1 MSRETKQKVIKS
13 KKNLYPG
20 VTLTLAAAVM
30 LSLFLIS
37 GARAESKIYYVTVN
51 GGATLRD
58 GSSWESALPAA
69 SLDYALT
76 ECSIN
81 PDKREVRAAKG
92 LYTRKATLTLPKG
105 VKLTGGWDTKTNS
118 RDITKM
124 MANPMSSDRA
134 TILSRDASV
143 ANMSII
149 TGTNG
154 AATDDTIL
162 DGFTITGGT
171 GTQISG
177 GNRFGG
183 GLYNPNNANPTII
196 NCTISGNTADVG
208 GGIYNASSHPAV
220 ANCVISGNRADEGGG
235 IYNFGGSN
243 PAVTN
248 CTITGNTADVSGGG
262 ICNYNGGN
270 PTVTNCTISG
280 NSSAKGGG
288 LYSEE
293 NSSPVIANTILWGN
307 TSGSG
312 NDDIYVMSGT
322 ATVRNCVVGEST
334 GSYTS
339 SDVIRTDPRL
349 ISVDKNM
356 TPTANSK
363 DVYIYIISGDSS
375 ALGEGLPVGTAGN
388 GIKVPSTDQLG
399 RPRRTNYADIGV
411 YQHTLNETQEIYTF
425 AISKT
430 SADLEIGQSVSF
442 EVTVKPINNA
452 VLTAE
457 NPYADVSVKG
467 KTITLTAKAG
477 TNGEKTIA
485 IKATYGG
492 TGGHILSA
500 DFTLTVK
507 ESYSGSG
514 GCGTGLSSLSLLA
527 MALLPFA
534 AKKRKK

>member
-248 CTITGNTADVSGGG
+248 CTITGN
-262 ICNYNGGN
+262 
-270 PTVTNCTISG
+270 
-280 NSSAKGGG
+280 SSAKGGG

-312 NDDIYVMSGT
+312 NDYIYDMSGT

-375 ALGEGLPVGTAGN
+375 ALGEGLPVGTNSN